1 MSAGAVF
8 FAYIIVHFI
17 YIAITTWDGFP
28 EPIGIGREQDSANQ
42 YLFELRGGAVA
53 EEAPNSDISMAAM
66 WMNIDE

>member
-8 FAYIIVHFI
+8 FAYMIVHFI

-28 EPIGIGREQDSANQ
+28 EPIGISREQHSADQ
-42 YLFELRGGAVA
+42 YLTELRGGVVD
-53 EEAPNSDISMAAM
+53 ETPDSDISMAAM